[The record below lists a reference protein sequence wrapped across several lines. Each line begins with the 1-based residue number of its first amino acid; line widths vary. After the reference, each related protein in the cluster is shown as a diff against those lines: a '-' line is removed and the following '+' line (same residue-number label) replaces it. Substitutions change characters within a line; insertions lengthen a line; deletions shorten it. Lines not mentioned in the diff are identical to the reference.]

1 MISAK
6 TISKTAQVSKP
17 DVYRVL
23 AALQERGIVEKA
35 LSIPAMF
42 KAVPIEQTL
51 NILLQSKDKEL
62 DMLREKTEQLLTN
75 FKRNQVKEALQE
87 RQPQFILIPEKGAE
101 LEERRKETK
110 NAQKNMDVI
119 NSWKRFPKTLFL
131 FAEETREA
139 LKRGV
144 EIRMII
150 GKPEDSQGM
159 AEVIRDFKKTGSLRI
174 KYVPAPIRAVISIY
188 DEKEVLLTTSP
199 SASLGEVPT
208 LWTNN
213 LSVVTVMQEYFE
225 MLWAKESEEED

>member
-87 RQPQFILIPEKGAE
+87 RQP
-101 LEERRKETK
+101 
-110 NAQKNMDVI
+110 
-119 NSWKRFPKTLFL
+119 
-131 FAEETREA
+131 
-139 LKRGV
+139 
-144 EIRMII
+144 
-150 GKPEDSQGM
+150 
-159 AEVIRDFKKTGSLRI
+159 
-174 KYVPAPIRAVISIY
+174 
-188 DEKEVLLTTSP
+188 
-199 SASLGEVPT
+199 
-208 LWTNN
+208 
-213 LSVVTVMQEYFE
+213 
-225 MLWAKESEEED
+225 